1 MKRVAIIGAGLS
13 GLFIANLFKGESN
26 YKITIYEKGH
36 SVNLDEGYGIQLS
49 VNSIKILNKIKFDTL
64 KDDEKFN
71 PDKINFYSNDNLKK
85 ICELK
90 ISDFNSTQCKY
101 TTLKRSTLINFLK
114 KDLDGLIKTNYSIS
128 KIKQKNELI
137 QLSFENNETN
147 ECDYLIISDGVFSKS
162 KNLISNNQIKPRF
175 NNTLAIRGMI
185 NNHFNLIDDKN
196 ISLFLGSNY
205 HHVIYPVNPNGDLN
219 FISVLDYKLSHEE
232 QKNYSLLNEDYYL
245 NKILDKITLKG
256 LDLRNILKK
265 VKIFPIFVSKNFYKK
280 ENNNIHLIG
289 DAFFAFPPSFAQG
302 ASQSIEGAYEL
313 FKSIENKT
321 ENIFFK
327 NRVKKT
333 KMVNIRSK
341 LNQFIFHLSNSLI
354 IFLRNI
360 VLKKLVK
367 NKLFLKTYLGKIYKN

>member
-1 MKRVAIIGAGLS
+1 M
-13 GLFIANLFKGESN
+13 
-26 YKITIYEKGH
+26 
-36 SVNLDEGYGIQLS
+36 
-49 VNSIKILNKIKFDTL
+49 
-64 KDDEKFN
+64 
-71 PDKINFYSNDNLKK
+71 
-85 ICELK
+85 
-90 ISDFNSTQCKY
+90 
-101 TTLKRSTLINFLK
+101 
-114 KDLDGLIKTNYSIS
+114 
-128 KIKQKNELI
+128 
-137 QLSFENNETN
+137 
-147 ECDYLIISDGVFSKS
+147 
-162 KNLISNNQIKPRF
+162 
-175 NNTLAIRGMI
+175 
-185 NNHFNLIDDKN
+185 
-196 ISLFLGSNY
+196 
-205 HHVIYPVNPNGDLN
+205 
-219 FISVLDYKLSHEE
+219 
-232 QKNYSLLNEDYYL
+232 LNEDYYS

-367 NKLFLKTYLGKIYKN
+367 NKLFLKIYLGKIYKN